1 MLKLYSTRRAVS
13 TQNCRRRPF
22 LFNRP
27 RKAVG
32 ALRDRSFAYVRDQ
45 NLDFYT
51 CKRPHSIRVSASPFL
66 LLSFASFSVV
76 YFLLRPIPPHGRARS
91 ALLLAGFQSA
101 ETARSEVA
109 ERGQRV
115 SFRDSLFRS
124 LTDESSS
131 GGEKKEKEKESVV
144 SGLSQPPGESKT
156 ECLRIGHIERGKC
169 FL

>member
-13 TQNCRRRPF
+13 TQNCRRGPF

-32 ALRDRSFAYVRDQ
+32 ALRDRSFTYVRGQ
-45 NLDFYT
+45 NLGFYT

-76 YFLLRPIPPHGRARS
+76 YFLLRRIPPHGRARS
-91 ALLLAGFQSA
+91 ALLLAGFQGFQSA

-131 GGEKKEKEKESVV
+131 GGKKKKKKKKAWC
-144 SGLSQPPGESKT
+144 QA
-156 ECLRIGHIERGKC
+156 
-169 FL
+169 